1 MLAPAIT
8 LFRFGGEGVAQF
20 ENVMQDLSKGYVPV
34 VILLAGFG
42 GALVAGQWI
51 NRNEMNVSS
60 VAKQVTDLQTQVAG
74 LSTQVAQLSIAI
86 AKGPT
91 LPDNIAYK
99 ADLLRIC
106 VENRQLK
113 CPNFDR

>member
-1 MLAPAIT
+1 MSAQAIT
-8 LFRFGGEGVAQF
+8 LYRLRGKGVTQLD
-20 ENVMQDLSKGYVPV
+20 NVMHDISKGYVPV
-34 VILLAGFG
+34 VIMLAALG

-51 NRNEMNVSS
+51 NRNEMNVAG
-60 VAKQVTDLQTQVAG
+60 VVKQVTDLQTQVAG

-99 ADLLRIC
+99 ADILRFC
-106 VENRQLK
+106 VDNRQLK